1 MVKLSDLNM
10 YIYLNGII
18 YISMEKDKKLK
29 KVSRLMLANSIE
41 IVVVGLILGV
51 AAVVLG
57 FILHHEMHKE
67 DQNIGIVF
75 VFIIFIALII
85 IMGIIAAVFL
95 AIGIPSLILSIKLKI
110 AANISAEMFLSK
122 RKTIIANTVLEFF
135 VGIALVI
142 AGIVVIFTVVLK
154 DGGFDK
160 TALIYSLIG
169 IALGI
174 EMIITESVLRKNLK
188 AIQKDY
194 EMEKHQEFSQA
205 LE

>member
-1 MVKLSDLNM
+1 
-10 YIYLNGII
+10 
-18 YISMEKDKKLK
+18 MEKDKKLK
-29 KVSRLMLANSIE
+29 KVSGLMLANSIE
-41 IVVVGLILGV
+41 IVVVGLILGIF
-51 AAVVLG
+51 AIVLG
-57 FILHHEMHKE
+57 FILNHELHKE

-75 VFIIFIALII
+75 LFIIFIALII

-142 AGIVVIFTVVLK
+142 AGIVAIFTVVLK

-160 TALIYSLIG
+160 TALIYSLVG

-174 EMIITESVLRKNLK
+174 EMIIVESVLRKNLK

-194 EMEKHQEFSQA
+194 EMEKHQQLDKAIE
-205 LE
+205 